1 MDRID
6 IGQVLLVV
14 AVLAA
19 MVALVLWGPEVHRP
33 TIGAALI
40 GLIGTLVAAIRGRL
54 VKRDP
59 SAFKDG
65 AS

>member
-1 MDRID
+1 
-6 IGQVLLVV
+6 LLVV